1 MERRLV
7 RVSKYLS
14 KYLRHAPEELG
25 LTLRH
30 HFGERAAAVVLEVPF
45 LGHDVGEEPVDGP
58 GKPSALSLQTE
69 FPPPVL
75 RHIADA
81 RRKET

>member
-1 MERRLV
+1 LP
-7 RVSKYLS
+7 L
-14 KYLRHAPEELG
+14 HELAR
-25 LTLRH
+25 T
-30 HFGERAAAVVLEVPF
+30 
-45 LGHDVGEEPVDGP
+45 VDGP